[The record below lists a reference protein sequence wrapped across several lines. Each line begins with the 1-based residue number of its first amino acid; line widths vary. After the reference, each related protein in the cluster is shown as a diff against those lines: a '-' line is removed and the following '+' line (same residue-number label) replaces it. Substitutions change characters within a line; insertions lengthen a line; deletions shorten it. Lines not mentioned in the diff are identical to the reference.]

1 MKPFFVGEKT
11 FVFFVFF
18 LGKSILTVGNVNVLY
33 GQSGLSN
40 ECIMTVWNKL
50 STEPAYGCQ
59 PYGCKGKAVIVL
71 SQTTPFYVSASGSD
85 GEPVLMCRFGFNY
98 DFFAL
103 RFGIYTFS
111 FFQFIELSL

>member
-1 MKPFFVGEKT
+1 M
-11 FVFFVFF
+11 
-18 LGKSILTVGNVNVLY
+18 GNVIVQY

-103 RFGIYTFS
+103 RFEFYTFS

>member
-1 MKPFFVGEKT
+1 MAVSP
-11 FVFFVFF
+11 
-18 LGKSILTVGNVNVLY
+18 
-33 GQSGLSN
+33 
-40 ECIMTVWNKL
+40 MD
-50 STEPAYGCQ
+50 A
-59 PYGCKGKAVIVL
+59 KGKAVIVL